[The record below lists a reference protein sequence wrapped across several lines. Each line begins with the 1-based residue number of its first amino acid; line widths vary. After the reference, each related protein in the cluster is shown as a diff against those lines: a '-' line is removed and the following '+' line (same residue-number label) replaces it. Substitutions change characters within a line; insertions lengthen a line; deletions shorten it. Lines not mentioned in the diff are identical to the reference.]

1 MSASN
6 LANARYQVIGGK
18 TKSKATA
25 SAGARKGW
33 ETRKA
38 NLARKAAL
46 AQTTSARSGQDQ
58 TTGSSGHAMLATNIQ
73 TDPFLDILD
82 EMRRLHISKGHDY
95 GTDAD
100 NTSNLRASQR
110 FGIPPWVGCVLRAND
125 KLSRIES
132 FITKGRLDFGPW
144 EQVFYGEFDGNRR
157 KRVLVKII
165 GE

>member
-1 MSASN
+1 
-6 LANARYQVIGGK
+6 
-18 TKSKATA
+18 
-25 SAGARKGW
+25 
-33 ETRKA
+33 
-38 NLARKAAL
+38 
-46 AQTTSARSGQDQ
+46 
-58 TTGSSGHAMLATNIQ
+58 MLATNIQ

-132 FITKGRLDFGPW
+132 FITKGRLEHESIEDALLDSACYFVLAL
-144 EQVFYGEFDGNRR
+144 QFYRE
-157 KRVLVKII
+157 KTRVITV
-165 GE
+165 